1 MDNAAPAKRKPRAK
15 VRALKEHKPMMR
27 IDVEKAE
34 RLAREIR
41 NQGTALYWLYREFV
55 DTINRPFN
63 QITVHRRAEEGQPGY
78 DFARSMNYLLQKEAS
93 ALLHGSERAGNAVE
107 TAVAALRILK
117 LHQGGGSAI
126 GDSVEA

>member
-1 MDNAAPAKRKPRAK
+1 MPNAKPKIRAM
-15 VRALKEHKPMMR
+15 KEHRPVMR

-41 NQGTALYWLYREFV
+41 DQGTALYWLYRDFV

-63 QITVHRRAEEGQPGY
+63 QITVHRRAEDGQPGY

-93 ALLHGSERAGNAVE
+93 VLLHGSERAGDAVE
-107 TAVAALRILK
+107 TALAALRILK
-117 LHQGGGSAI
+117 LHQRDGAVI
-126 GDSVEA
+126 GDSAQA

>member
-1 MDNAAPAKRKPRAK
+1 MPNAKPKIRAM
-15 VRALKEHKPMMR
+15 KEHRPMMR

-41 NQGTALYWLYREFV
+41 DQGMVLYRLYRDFV

-93 ALLHGSERAGNAVE
+93 ALLHGSERAGDAVE
-107 TAVAALRILK
+107 TALAALRILK
-117 LHQGGGSAI
+117 LHQGGGAVKATGS
-126 GDSVEA
+126 

>member
-1 MDNAAPAKRKPRAK
+1 MPNAKPKIRAT
-15 VRALKEHKPMMR
+15 KEHRPVMR

-41 NQGTALYWLYREFV
+41 DQGAALYWLYREFV

-63 QITVHRRAEEGQPGY
+63 QIAINRRAEEGQPGY

-117 LHQGGGSAI
+117 FHQRGGAVI
-126 GDSVEA
+126 GDSAQA